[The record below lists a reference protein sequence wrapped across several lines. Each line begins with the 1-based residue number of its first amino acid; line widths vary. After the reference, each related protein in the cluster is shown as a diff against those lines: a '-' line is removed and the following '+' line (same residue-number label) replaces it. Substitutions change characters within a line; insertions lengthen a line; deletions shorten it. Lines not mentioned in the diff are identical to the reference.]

1 MDAVDAALVKVSDD
15 DIELLHYLDFTLPI
29 ELKRRI
35 RTVTAS
41 TPVSVISQLD
51 AELGVIFAD
60 AANQLLS
67 ETELKANEITAI
79 GSHGQTIYHAPDN
92 VPAQTL
98 QIGDANIIAC
108 NTNIATVADFRRMD
122 MAYGGQGAPLAPLFH
137 AVKFRT
143 THDRVILNIGGFSNI
158 TLLVEN
164 PEINLM
170 GFDTGPG
177 NALMDDWIQHRL
189 DQEYDKDGAWA
200 RSGTVNSKLLEA
212 LLNSEYF
219 QRQVPK
225 STGRDDFNLSWLE
238 QKMNAMPMLEKQ
250 DIQATLLAL
259 TVHSVVN
266 AINLHAANAKD
277 ILVCGGGANNI
288 FLMEQLERF
297 LPGKKVLK
305 TTEFGVQTDAVEACC
320 FAWLA
325 HLRMEKVR
333 PPLSSITSAR
343 SNSILGG
350 LYLP

>member
-1 MDAVDAALVKVSDD
+1 MDAVDAALVKVSANN
-15 DIELLHYLDFTLPI
+15 IELVHYLDFTLPI

-35 RTVTAS
+35 REINADS
-41 TPVSVISQLD
+41 SISIISQLD
-51 AELGVIFAD
+51 AELGVTFAN
-60 AANQLLS
+60 AANELLS
-67 ETELKANEITAI
+67 ETGLKASDITAI

-137 AVKFRT
+137 AEKFRT

-158 TLLVEN
+158 TLLAEN
-164 PEINLM
+164 PDVHVM

-177 NALMDDWIQHRL
+177 NALLDDWIQHHF
-189 DQEYDKDGAWA
+189 DQQYDKDGEWA
-200 RSGTVNSKLLEA
+200 RSGTVNSNLLEA

-219 QRQVPK
+219 QREIPK

-238 QKMNAMPMLEKQ
+238 QKMNDMPELEKQ

-266 AINLHAANAKD
+266 AINRYAANAKD
-277 ILVCGGGANNI
+277 VLVCGGGANNI
-288 FLMEQLERF
+288 FLMEQLESM
-297 LPGKKVLK
+297 LPEMKVLR
-305 TTEFGVQTDAVEACC
+305 TTEAGVDTDAVEACC

-325 HLRMEKVR
+325 HLRMEKIR

-343 SNSILGG
+343 TNSILGG